1 MTEPGVRMVVH
12 RRIYLLTHEGIEDYG
27 EVQWPYGTELEELH
41 LDYAR
46 TITPDGREV
55 IPAPSAI
62 HEVTPP
68 FLQDAP
74 MYSSVKLFTI
84 SMPTLEPG
92 AIIDWQMTIRD
103 KETAPEELR
112 AELSTIWY
120 FAWEIPVQRSRRVVE
135 VPEGTDLRWQARK
148 SGCIP

>member
-1 MTEPGVRMVVH
+1 
-12 RRIYLLTHEGIEDYG
+12 
-27 EVQWPYGTELEELH
+27 
-41 LDYAR
+41 
-46 TITPDGREV
+46 
-55 IPAPSAI
+55 
-62 HEVTPP
+62 
-68 FLQDAP
+68 

-84 SMPTLEPG
+84 SMPALEPG

-120 FAWEIPVQRSRRVVE
+120 FAWEIPVQCSRWVVE
-135 VPEGTDLRWQARK
+135 VPEETDLRWQARK